1 MIKGTTT
8 SGFDF
13 SIVDTLGD
21 DFEFLEL
28 SVRADKGD
36 IAVLPDL
43 ILRMLGLAQ
52 KNALMKHCTVDGRVS
67 TERIMMEATDIF
79 RVIREHGESAEKN

>member
-13 SIVDTLGD
+13 QIADTLGD

-28 SVRADKGD
+28 SIRADKGE
-36 IAVLPDL
+36 IEVLPDL
-43 ILRMLGLAQ
+43 ILRMLGPEQ
-52 KNALMKHCTVDGRVS
+52 KKRMMEHCRIDGRVS
-67 TERIMMEATDIF
+67 SERMMMEVSDIF
-79 RVIREHGESAEKN
+79 RIIRESGESAEKN